1 MAGKGWVGCM
11 TYSVGGS
18 SRHLVGTEPRA
29 GAVRLLALLVDV
41 IELAGLLLTLVVT
54 VVAGRRL
61 VKVLQVRLGW
71 LVVQAASFR
80 APANKRVV
88 L

>member
-1 MAGKGWVGCM
+1 M

-29 GAVRLLALLVDV
+29 GAVGLLALLVDV
-41 IELAGLLLTLVVT
+41 IELAGLLLTLGVT
-54 VVAGRRL
+54 VVVAGRRL
-61 VKVLQVRLGW
+61 VEVLQVRLGR
-71 LVVQAASFR
+71 LVVQAAGFR

-88 L
+88 LSIY